1 MKLLEIRFEN
11 FRQFYGNQS
20 IEFSKDDKNI
30 TIIFG
35 ENGKG
40 KTGVFRGLIFAL
52 YGSKHLPQDDSKND
66 LHLVNFK
73 MLKENLNKP
82 VTTSV
87 SVTFEHKNKK
97 YIIKRSLLG
106 YQTHEAIR
114 EKDNGV
120 ELNLIDENGNFS
132 AEPIVDE
139 DKVRAIINEILD
151 EKIKDFFLFDAEKI
165 DTLAKTD
172 SKVKEEVKTGIIK
185 LLQIDKLDRAI
196 NIIKN
201 LNSKENRRITNESR
215 NLGLKQKEA
224 EIKALEDQSTNQS
237 SEIDIY
243 RAELEGCLKEIR
255 DTEAKLKE
263 DEDLGKFLNN
273 IKNLKQQIN
282 TKKETLSA
290 RKNGLLKLMI
300 PKAHSIFMK
309 DAYSE
314 SQGYLNQ
321 IFLTQKDV
329 VSIEVIDKILG
340 EMKCICGTQ
349 LNDVPEALNE
359 IRKLKNNYKRS
370 EYTPFISLI
379 NASIDEYKQNE
390 ESMIND
396 CDAEL
401 GNIRGIKEEI
411 NDLEKQVKVQDEG
424 IKKYKNTEK
433 NLNELRT
440 KLSERQKDESRLKN
454 NIARGELKLE
464 ELEADKEKAEKEYQ
478 RLLSNDASLRKDYER
493 LEYITKLKDSFES
506 LFRSYTDDMRE
517 KIMVEATK
525 IFKQLID
532 KKDRNLLERININ
545 EKYEIELYN
554 WSKTNITQDI
564 SQGQRQIVALSFITA
579 LAKVAAGN
587 SHNIDFPLFMDTPF
601 GRISGENR
609 DNLIENI
616 PRLTSQWIL
625 LLTDTEFAVTEE
637 MRVKETGRLGK
648 WYMLNQINVDHTE
661 IEEVSLSDTMA
672 KRG

>member
-1 MKLLEIRFEN
+1 MKLIEIKFEN
-11 FRQFYGNQS
+11 FRQFYGIQT
-20 IEFSKDDKNI
+20 IELAKDDSNV

-40 KTGVFRGLIFAL
+40 KTGVFRGLMFSL
-52 YGSKHLPQDDSKND
+52 YGAKYLPQDDSKNEM
-66 LHLVNFK
+66 HLVNFK
-73 MLKENLNKP
+73 MLKENMNKP
-82 VTTSV
+82 VNATVT
-87 SVTFEHKNKK
+87 VTFEHKNEK
-97 YIIKRSLLG
+97 YIIKRSILG
-106 YQTHEAIR
+106 YQTNESIK

-120 ELNLIDENGNFS
+120 ELNFIDKNGNYNAEKITDEN
-132 AEPIVDE
+132 
-139 DKVRAIINEILD
+139 KVRAIINEILD

-172 SKVKEEVKTGIIK
+172 SKVKEEVRTGIIK

-196 NIIKN
+196 NVIKN

-224 EIKALEDQSTNQS
+224 DIKELENRIGNLSN
-237 SEIDIY
+237 EIDIY
-243 RAELEGCLKEIR
+243 KSELEECLKEISENE
-255 DTEAKLKE
+255 TKLKE
-263 DEDLGKFLNN
+263 DEKLGEFLNN

-282 TKKETLSA
+282 SKKETLSA
-290 RKNGLLKLMI
+290 RKSSLLKQIM
-300 PKAHSIFMK
+300 PKSHSIFMK

-321 IFLTQKDV
+321 IFITQKDV

-340 EMKCICGTQ
+340 EMKCICGTS
-349 LNDVPEALNE
+349 LIESPNALKE
-359 IRKLKNNYKRS
+359 IHKLKNTYKRS
-370 EYTPFISLI
+370 EFTPFISLI
-379 NASIDEYKQNE
+379 NSAIDEYKQNE
-390 ESMIND
+390 ESMLSD
-396 CDAEL
+396 CNFEL
-401 GNIRGIKEEI
+401 TQVREIKEEI
-411 NDLEKQVKVQDEG
+411 NDLEKQVKIQDDE
-424 IKKYKNTEK
+424 IRKYKNTEK
-433 NLNELRT
+433 NLNELRL
-440 KLSERQKDESRLKN
+440 KLTERKEDEERLKN
-454 NIARGELKLE
+454 IILKSQLQLDE
-464 ELEADKEKAEKEYQ
+464 FEAEKENTEKEYK

-493 LEYITKLKDSFES
+493 LGYITKLKDSFEN
-506 LFRSYTDDMRE
+506 LFKNYTDAMRE
-517 KIMVEATK
+517 KIMVESTK

-532 KKDRNLLERININ
+532 KKDRNLLEKININ

-587 SHNIDFPLFMDTPF
+587 SNNIDFPLFMDTPF

-625 LLTDTEFAVTEE
+625 LLTDTEFTLTEE
-637 MRVKETGRLGK
+637 IKVKETGRLGK
-648 WYMLNQINVDHTE
+648 WYRLNQLSVEHTE
-661 IEEVSLSDTMA
+661 IVEVPLSETMA